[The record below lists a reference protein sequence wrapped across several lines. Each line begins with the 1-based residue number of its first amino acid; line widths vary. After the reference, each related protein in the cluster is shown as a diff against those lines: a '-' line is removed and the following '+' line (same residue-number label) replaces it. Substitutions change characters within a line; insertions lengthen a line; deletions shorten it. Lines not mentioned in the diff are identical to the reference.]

1 MGGGIFHSIIDIQ
14 IFHKYNIDCDLSI
27 GDTEVSW
34 NMRFVQLGSFLCV
47 KIIPYGLPPSEWFCD
62 KHYRRFVCP

>member
-1 MGGGIFHSIIDIQ
+1 MCGSIFHSIIDIQ
-14 IFHKYNIDCDLSI
+14 IFNKYDIDCDLSI
-27 GDTEVSW
+27 GPRLVGTCGLLK
-34 NMRFVQLGSFLCV
+34 LGSFLCV